1 MPGSSPARDPRRYQ
15 AASRALLDSRATVIL
30 DQVRHAFCEPTRS
43 QIVRVLSAS
52 PLTVTEI
59 ASLVDR
65 SKWSTSQHLR
75 VLRDDGL
82 VVARRRGRT
91 IVYTLSA
98 TPAART
104 ATQAL
109 AAVVDAAA

>member
-1 MPGSSPARDPRRYQ
+1 MPSSSPVRDQRRYQ
-15 AASRALLDSRATVIL
+15 AASRALLDPRASGML
-30 DQVRHAFCEPTRS
+30 EKVRHAFCEPTRS

-82 VVARRRGRT
+82 VLARRRGRT
-91 IVYTLSA
+91 IVYALSE

-104 ATQAL
+104 ATRAL
-109 AAVVDAAA
+109 AAVADAAA